1 MSDHSI
7 AIKIGGKLEKSFS
20 DAIRAAQSSLASLN
34 AAVSKEMAGA
44 GDASTAAAMK
54 MADAGKMCAGASKD
68 MAAAA
73 RMGATA
79 SRRMAAG
86 SREAAASSRD
96 STSAGKGTTAAFKDM
111 AAEGMRAAGAV
122 KDIASTGKVTASSI
136 QDITSALKGVVT
148 GFRDMSTQGR
158 MASRAMQAGGQ
169 GVTSLST
176 ELAVGGR
183 GITSLSTDLGK
194 AGEMAGAASKGFL
207 VAGAAIAAVA
217 VTAAIAGKVM
227 LEVGKYSVQVGM
239 EFETAMS
246 DAAATANA
254 STEEFAKMERAA
266 MEMGKTTSKTAS
278 ESAKALEYMSLAG
291 WDVDTSISALPSVL
305 KMSEASG
312 MELGQTSD
320 LVTDS
325 MAALG
330 VTVEQLPGYLDV
342 ATKAQ
347 AKSNQSAQQLM
358 EAYIG
363 VGGTMKN
370 LNVPITESATAL
382 GVLANRGLK
391 GAEGG
396 TALNAVMV
404 NLTTGAG
411 QAGKMMQQLGV
422 SAFDQQGK
430 FIGLGATLQQLDT
443 ALQGYSEEQRNAAL
457 AAIGGKQ
464 HMDALNAL
472 MAGLNTTNEEGI
484 SEWAALTK
492 ELEDCN
498 GSLQAMRDM
507 KLDNLKGDM
516 ETLKSATQDAG
527 IKIYKHLNAPLRE
540 FAQFG
545 TQAVYQVSDALERDG
560 FAGASMAAGDALAEG
575 MGMLIE
581 RAPEFLAKAAVSVGS
596 FLVGFATE
604 LPADLLTGIIKGAP
618 RLLKALPGL
627 GVDIAKAI
635 IKGIFSIGSA
645 PLKAIGSLLFGDL
658 DDAGIDRA
666 GIDAA
671 KDYPAGIGT
680 DMAAVADIPAVPQGI
695 RDTDMAGTTLPVG
708 EKGISPAGLMDSM
721 AGQGMDIPDILGTPV
736 DMTAGAGQMPAGL
749 PMDAVPPA
757 DWMDTKGAD
766 MPVVV
771 DAPPVPQTVDGPRD
785 GIPGGIGARISRDVL
800 AGSPAG
806 VPQTSI
812 DTGGAVG
819 EPLVRD
825 MGTAGTDAGV
835 TAPSVDVVQDIV
847 PTPSWTLSD
856 IPIEVTQVSSPGT
869 IPDIPMEATQISR
882 DVIPD
887 IPVDVTPDISI
898 DDVQVSAGM
907 IPEMSAGT
915 AQTTFSAIP
924 EISTRAVPGA
934 PTGITQVSPDAL
946 TDIPIGAIQ
955 VPGIEVPDLAMDPV
969 QVPIEVTHAPD
980 DSPSGME
987 QMAGV
992 SVMTGVSDTA
1002 PGAAPITTAGTMDS
1016 PAMPE
1021 VSAQD
1026 IMVPDPAGM
1035 QIGDIQIPS
1044 VGIDMTGIGD
1054 GIAQVRDAVRTGL
1067 AGSLAGQAIEVSGI
1081 DVDGTALTDKLG
1093 AVGAQGGRAL
1103 MDGVAKGIGGIV
1115 DISQVGIGMTG
1126 IDVGKALGIPQV
1138 PLQGEVQAVTGG
1150 TLHDAVPDMTVAQD
1164 TAKGAGEMTGISPGP
1179 LPVVTVVQEP
1189 AEGIGVVYGWIRDIA
1204 DTIRDVLRLPDMDTL
1219 SSRSVVEETL
1229 DAIVGKMRGLD
1240 SPTPDVAPSF
1250 TLNLTIHVEGKEDV
1264 EDRVIGASRIGM
1276 REFERCMEGWM
1287 RKYRRTGFGKGIN
1300 EMFT

>member
-1 MSDHSI
+1 MDDLSI
-7 AIKIGGKLEKSFS
+7 MIKIGGKLEKSFN
-20 DAIRAAQSSLASLN
+20 DAIKAAQVGLSGLN
-34 AAVSKEMAGA
+34 AAVSKEMAAA
-44 GDASTAAAMK
+44 GDTSTAAAMK
-54 MADAGKMCAGASKD
+54 MADAGRMYAGASKD

-86 SREAAASSRD
+86 NREAAASSRD
-96 STSAGKGTTAAFKDM
+96 FAAAGKGTTATFKDM

-148 GFRDMSTQGR
+148 GFKDMSTQGR

-169 GVTSLST
+169 GATSLST

-183 GITSLSTDLGK
+183 GITSLSSGM
-194 AGEMAGAASKGFL
+194 AGAGQMAGAASKGFL

-217 VTAAIAGKVM
+217 ATAAIAGKVM

-246 DAAATANA
+246 DAAATASA

-347 AKSNQSAQQLM
+347 TKSNQSAQQLM

-404 NLTTGAG
+404 NLTTGTG

-484 SEWAALTK
+484 SEWAALRG
-492 ELEDCN
+492 ELDNCN
-498 GSLQAMRDM
+498 GSLDAMRDK
-507 KLDNLKGDM
+507 KLDNLEGD
-516 ETLKSATQDAG
+516 LAALQSATQDAG
-527 IKIYKHLNAPLRE
+527 IKIYGHLNEPMRD

-560 FAGASMAAGDALAEG
+560 FAGAAMAAGDALAEG

-627 GVDIAKAI
+627 GVDIVKAI

-666 GIDAA
+666 GIDTAR
-671 KDYPAGIGT
+671 DYPAGIGP
-680 DMAAVADIPAVPQGI
+680 DMAAAADTPVVPQETGI
-695 RDTDMAGTTLPVG
+695 KDADMAGATLPVG

-721 AGQGMDIPDILGTPV
+721 AGQDMDIPDILGTPV
-736 DMTAGAGQMPAGL
+736 DMTTGAGQMPVVS
-749 PMDAVPPA
+749 MDAVPPV
-757 DWMDTKGAD
+757 DGMDTKGAD
-766 MPVVV
+766 MPVVI
-771 DAPPVPQTVDGPRD
+771 DAPPVPQAVDGPRD
-785 GIPGGIGARISRDVL
+785 GVLGEMEAGTRISRDVL
-800 AGSPAG
+800 AGSPAGSLPVPDAG

-812 DTGGAVG
+812 DTGGAVV

-969 QVPIEVTHAPD
+969 QVPIEVIHAPD

-1021 VSAQD
+1021 VPAQD

-1054 GIAQVRDAVRTGL
+1054 GIAKVRDAVRTGL

-1115 DISQVGIGMTG
+1115 DISQVGIDMTG

-1138 PLQGEVQAVTGG
+1138 PLQGEVQAV
-1150 TLHDAVPDMTVAQD
+1150 
-1164 TAKGAGEMTGISPGP
+1164 GAGEMTGISPGP

-1264 EDRVIGASRIGM
+1264 EDRVIGASRIGA

>member
-1 MSDHSI
+1 MDDLSI
-7 AIKIGGKLEKSFS
+7 MIKIGGKLEKSFN
-20 DAIRAAQSSLASLN
+20 DTIRAAQSSLASLN

-54 MADAGKMCAGASKD
+54 MADAGKMYAGASKD

-158 MASRAMQAGGQ
+158 MASKAMQAGGQ

-347 AKSNQSAQQLM
+347 TKSNQSAQQLM

-404 NLTTGAG
+404 NLTTGTG

-472 MAGLNTTNEEGI
+472 MAGLNTTNAEGI

-527 IKIYKHLNAPLRE
+527 IKIYKHLNAPMRE

-545 TQAVYQVSDALERDG
+545 AQAVYQVSDALERDG

-627 GVDIAKAI
+627 GVDIVKAI

-695 RDTDMAGTTLPVG
+695 RDTDMAGTALPVG

-736 DMTAGAGQMPAGL
+736 DMTTGAGQMPVVS
-749 PMDAVPPA
+749 MDAVPPV
-757 DWMDTKGAD
+757 DGMDTKGAD

-771 DAPPVPQTVDGPRD
+771 DAPPVPQAVDGPRD
-785 GIPGGIGARISRDVL
+785 KIPKGIGTRISRDVL

-806 VPQTSI
+806 ALPVPDVGVPQTSI
-812 DTGGAVG
+812 DTGGAVV

-825 MGTAGTDAGV
+825 MDTAGTDAGV

-869 IPDIPMEATQISR
+869 IPDIPMEVTPDISIEGVQASPGIVPEMPAGVAQTTFEVIPEMSTGAVPDAPIGIAQVSR

-887 IPVDVTPDISI
+887 IPIGA
-898 DDVQVSAGM
+898 VQV
-907 IPEMSAGT
+907 PE
-915 AQTTFSAIP
+915 
-924 EISTRAVPGA
+924 
-934 PTGITQVSPDAL
+934 
-946 TDIPIGAIQ
+946 
-955 VPGIEVPDLAMDPV
+955 IEVPDLAMDPV
-969 QVPIEVTHAPD
+969 RVPIEVIHAPV
-980 DSPSGME
+980 DSASDME
-987 QMAGV
+987 QMGGM
-992 SVMTGVSDTA
+992 SVTAGVSDTA
-1002 PGAAPITTAGTMDS
+1002 PDAVPITTAGTMDS

-1021 VSAQD
+1021 VPAQD
-1026 IMVPDPAGM
+1026 ITIPVPESIR
-1035 QIGDIQIPS
+1035 IGDIQIPP

-1054 GIAQVRDAVRTGL
+1054 GIARVRDVVRTGL
-1067 AGSLAGQAIEVSGI
+1067 KGGLARQAIEVSGI
-1081 DVDGTALTDKLG
+1081 DVDGATLSDKLG

-1115 DISQVGIGMTG
+1115 DISQVGIDMTG

-1179 LPVVTVVQEP
+1179 LPVVTVAQEP